1 MTVFCISP
9 MSLVPLCGFIFILSF
24 SLTDLRFPDSGRDML
39 HTSDADIPYA
49 ERVVLYRNRG
59 LTYLIAALPELFLV
73 FCLPD
78 LAKLLFSVLVLLGGL
93 GIACIVGACSIRR
106 MAAARYAEEAEE
118 LRRQLEREARG
129 QWKE

>member
-1 MTVFCISP
+1 MKLFCISP
-9 MSLVPLCGFIFILSF
+9 MSLVPLCSLIFILYF

-49 ERVVLYRNRG
+49 ERVILYRRRG
-59 LTYLIAALPELFLV
+59 LTYLMAAPPELILV
-73 FCLPD
+73 FFLPD
-78 LAKLLFSVLVLLGGL
+78 LAKLLLSVLILLGGL

-106 MAAARYAEEAEE
+106 MAAAHYAEETEE

-129 QWKE
+129 RWKD